1 VDWYLANDPARLP
14 HLFRVL
20 WPFWS
25 QWDHL
30 GDVRAWVER
39 LLPSAGSF
47 DPQARAELLWT
58 AAATAREVGDD
69 PTALAARRRLEPLLD
84 VIEDPYL
91 HAAVRLVMAWTSNM
105 VGDFERASREA
116 SASLEEFRG
125 QDELLGTASAA
136 LTLGS
141 LETILGRYDDALRHL
156 REGNDLAERFGNSWL
171 SATSHA
177 QLGTLAL
184 MRGRLDEARGLF
196 DEGLDQSLAAH
207 STQLVSLCLAGF
219 ARLAWLEGDADR
231 AALLAGAADGL
242 RRRVGLQA
250 WPMIRRGEAELAAR
264 IREAL
269 GAERFAEVFAAGARL
284 DRQAAVAAAHDV
296 RAAGGRVR

>member
-1 VDWYLANDPARLP
+1 
-14 HLFRVL
+14 
-20 WPFWS
+20 
-25 QWDHL
+25 
-30 GDVRAWVER
+30 
-39 LLPSAGSF
+39 
-47 DPQARAELLWT
+47 
-58 AAATAREVGDD
+58 TAREVGDD
-69 PTALAARRRLEPLLD
+69 PTALAARRGLEPLLD

-105 VGDFERASREA
+105 VGDLDRASREA
-116 SASLEEFRG
+116 SASLEEFQG

-141 LETILGRYDDALRHL
+141 LETALGRYDDALRHL
-156 REGNDLAERFGNSWL
+156 REGDELAERFRNPWL
-171 SATSHA
+171 SATSRA

-184 MRGRLDEARGLF
+184 TRGRLDEARGLF

-219 ARLAWLEGDADR
+219 ARLAWMEGDADW

-250 WPMIRRGEAELAAR
+250 WPMIRRGEAELAAQ

-269 GAERFAEVFAAGARL
+269 GAERFAEVFAAGTRL
-284 DRQAAVAAAHDV
+284 DRPEAVAAAHGDRV
-296 RAAGGRVR
+296 AGSRVR